1 MNIKYDSCLTQ
12 VQGGATLLNEVQ
24 MLFLFL
30 SILVDGVV
38 LKLFF
43 EMKWTETAR
52 VSLIVNFLSGV
63 LYITIGRSLLI
74 LIFSPGI
81 FAASVFLL
89 VPMFVV
95 LLFVVSLKLFLV
107 HVIFKISITKFRF
120 LLFII
125 ASILAVLFTL
135 SGSVVYDKIAVK
147 MEWKEILQ

>member
-12 VQGGATLLNEVQ
+12 VYGGPILLNEVQ
-24 MLFLFL
+24 ILLLFL

-43 EMKWTETAR
+43 EMKWKEAAR
-52 VSLIVNFLSGV
+52 ASLIVNFLSGV
-63 LYITIGRSLLI
+63 LYITIGRSLLV

-81 FAASVFLL
+81 FAPSVFLL
-89 VPMFVV
+89 GPMFVA

-107 HVIFKISITKFRF
+107 HVIFKTSITKFRF

-125 ASILAVLFTL
+125 ASVLALLFTL
-135 SGSVVYDKIAVK
+135 AGSVVYDKIAV
-147 MEWKEILQ
+147 